1 MKMKRAVD
9 ENRLLDI
16 AGSLADTI
24 AEDVG
29 EITRKCR
36 FCSLFG
42 ISTRICV
49 LIWTLLSKQLGRK
62 ARSVH
67 LLLTLFFL
75 KHYSV
80 EEVNAAFAGVN
91 EKTYRKWTWLMLEEL
106 AKLNLVSAT
115 VFIVGCGLWLVKWYE
130 RE

>member
-1 MKMKRAVD
+1 VT
-9 ENRLLDI
+9 EPWNLE
-16 AGSLADTI
+16 SLVIQDSILVCSPDPRIPHTA
-24 AEDVG
+24 DVG
-29 EITRKCR
+29 EITCKRR
-36 FCSLFG
+36 FRSLFG

-49 LIWTLLSKQLGRK
+49 LIWTLLSKQLGCE
-62 ARSVH
+62 ARPVH
-67 LLLTLFFL
+67 LHWTLFFL

-115 VFIVGCGLWLVKWYE
+115 VLLVVPGE
-130 RE
+130 MV

>member
-1 MKMKRAVD
+1 MKRAVD
-9 ENRLLDI
+9 ENRFLDI

-29 EITRKCR
+29 DITRKRR
-36 FCSLFG
+36 FRALFG

-49 LIWTLLSKQLGRK
+49 LLWTLLSKQLGRQ
-62 ARSVH
+62 ARPVH
-67 LLLTLFFL
+67 LLWTLFFL

-80 EEVNAAFAGVN
+80 EEVNAAFARVN

-106 AKLNLVSAT
+106 AKLNLGSAT
-115 VFIVGCGLWLVKWYE
+115 VFFVV
-130 RE
+130 